1 MIELGAVAF
10 AIAIGTLLALSLIG
24 SLVAAI
30 VPGDWSP
37 AEGWFFLFLFLYLSR
52 RRAERRREEF

>member
-10 AIAIGTLLALSLIG
+10 AIAIGALLALSLIG

-37 AEGWFFLFLFLYLSR
+37 AEGWFFLLLLLWVR
-52 RRAERRREEF
+52 RRRNRP